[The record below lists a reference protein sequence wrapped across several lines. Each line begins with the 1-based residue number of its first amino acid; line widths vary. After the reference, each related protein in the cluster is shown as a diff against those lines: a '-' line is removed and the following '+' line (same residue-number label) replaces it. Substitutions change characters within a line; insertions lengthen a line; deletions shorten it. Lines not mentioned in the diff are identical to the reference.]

1 MKQAHLVAS
10 LALLALLGCNSAPVR
25 ITNFENQPINRLYNQ
40 SISLDEIR
48 VDVRMATLKAGW
60 NVAAGDTPGHLT
72 AVRFDGD
79 KSATVEVLYDTH
91 KYSIQYTDST
101 GLEYQ
106 NGCTE
111 KTPGGPIKVQGKCIS
126 PTYNE
131 WVMELGS
138 ALALKL
144 QY

>member
-1 MKQAHLVAS
+1 MKYLIAATLT
-10 LALLALLGCNSAPVR
+10 LLALSGCNSAPAR
-25 ITNFENQPINRLYNQ
+25 ITSFENQPINRLYNQ

-48 VDVRMATLKAGW
+48 IDIRMATLKAGW
-60 NVAAGDTPGHLT
+60 NIAAGDTPGHLT

-79 KSATVEVLYDTH
+79 KSATVEILYDTY

-101 GLEYQ
+101 GLGYQ
-106 NGCTE
+106 SSCANKAE
-111 KTPGGPIKVQGKCIS
+111 GKCIS
-126 PTYNE
+126 ETYNE
-131 WVMELGS
+131 WVTELGN